1 MSVNV
6 QFANELRRISGQN
19 TTQAQIML
27 ALGYTPAN
35 DTKFLAHAKMAVS
48 TFLKQIENARI
59 TRFHLVSAAT
69 ITILL
74 INPKYLTTAQTH

>member
-6 QFANELRRISGQN
+6 QLANELRRISGQN

-35 DTKFLAHAKMAVS
+35 DTEFNLM
-48 TFLKQIENARI
+48 QIYD
-59 TRFHLVSAAT
+59 V
-69 ITILL
+69 
-74 INPKYLTTAQTH
+74 